1 MDRGDYSTEVFFLL
15 CALKITFPDH
25 VTMLRGNHETRR
37 CTEYFNFFTECF
49 QKYGAIRGDV
59 ERGGG
64 ACGEFI
70 CVVLKLTGCYKKQ
83 CCCGKVCVCV
93 CMVSFFSVDGCSGE
107 GFSLPRLTAPTLP
120 FCVKVRLC
128 NVGRVYDHI

>member
-49 QKYGAIRGDV
+49 QKYGAT
-59 ERGGG
+59 GGMWKG
-64 ACGEFI
+64 GVWQVFFV
-70 CVVLKLTGCYKKQ
+70 VVLEFA
-83 CCCGKVCVCV
+83 CV
-93 CMVSFFSVDGCSGE
+93 
-107 GFSLPRLTAPTLP
+107 SL
-120 FCVKVRLC
+120 
-128 NVGRVYDHI
+128 